1 MIFCVSI
8 NLFHYPP
15 RNLVSMADYEK
26 KHASATTTIFLL
38 AFFLLSLC
46 VAGDSPPA
54 YTPIDNI
61 VVNCG
66 FDGNSALL
74 GDTRT
79 WIGDVNSKFF
89 SSDFHHNNASIALT
103 ALTQPSSAVYA
114 TARFSRSEFTYSFP
128 VSPGQ
133 KFIRLYFYSASYP
146 NFDRS
151 KAFFSVEAGLYF
163 TLLHGFNASVN
174 ADASGKYE
182 MFREFCVCV
191 EGNDEKLNLTF
202 TPANEDSYAFIS
214 GIEIVSMPAYL
225 YYTPIDPNDGGLI
238 IRDLK
243 LIGQT
248 NSFFRI
254 ENYTSLEMVY
264 RVNTGGNFI
273 SPADDTGMYRTWSGD
288 SNLLDGYIYDARLV
302 NTTIHL
308 NYSLIRPYTAPELM
322 YQTAWTMGPNETLN
336 KSYNLTW
343 EYLVDPGF
351 YYMLRL
357 HFCEIE
363 PEINHINDRLFL
375 IYIGDTIAEENAD
388 VFRWAGGK
396 GIPYLRD
403 YVVLVPAGSS
413 KKKVNLSVKL
423 QPSRDEWK
431 TRWPS
436 VLLNGI
442 EIFKLNDTKGNL
454 AGENPDP
461 PPIFS
466 PAQTP
471 LFSSNT
477 KSKAVIAVVIPV
489 VVGGLVAM
497 LALGL
502 FVLQRCRTSTDHT
515 SSDGT
520 SWWAIHSI
528 STNKSSKTR
537 NSNLPSDLC
546 RYFSLAEIRAATKN
560 FDEIFII
567 GVGGFGNVYKGYID
581 DGGTQVAIK
590 RLKPGSKQGAHEFKT
605 EIEMLSQLRHL
616 HLVSLI
622 GYCND
627 GNEMILVYDYMSHGT
642 LRSHLYGSDEQPL
655 TWKQR
660 LQICIGAARG
670 LHYLHTGAKHTIIH
684 RDVKTTNILLDEK
697 WVAKV
702 SDFGLS
708 KVGPMNM
715 SKAHISTVVKG
726 SFGYLDPEYYRRQQ
740 LTEKSDV
747 YSFGVVLC
755 EVLCARPPLMRLA
768 DKKQT
773 YLAEWVQRCAHNNT
787 ITQIIDPKIK
797 DEISQE
803 CLKKFIEIAV
813 SCIQEEGIKRPSMN
827 DVVWSLEFA
836 LQLQDASKKNGGE
849 DGVNGG
855 SCDYEKHDEKEME
868 EEEESMFSS
877 SVDKTY
883 GSKSM
888 VSSDETMLNSED
900 SGKGMSGIVFSEI
913 MEPTGR

>member
-1 MIFCVSI
+1 
-8 NLFHYPP
+8 
-15 RNLVSMADYEK
+15 MAK
-26 KHASATTTIFLL
+26 NVTNHASSTTIIFLF
-38 AFFLLSLC
+38 AFFFLSIP
-46 VAGDSPPA
+46 VAGDSQPP
-54 YTPIDNI
+54 YTPVDNI
-61 VVNCG
+61 LIKCG
-66 FDGNSALL
+66 FNGNSSVL
-74 GDTRT
+74 GDTRS

-89 SSDFHHNNASIALT
+89 PSDFHYNHDSIALSP
-103 ALTQPSSAVYA
+103 LTQPSSPVYETTRLSPSQFA
-114 TARFSRSEFTYSFP
+114 YSFP

-151 KAFFSVEAGLYF
+151 KAIFSVKLGLFF
-163 TLLHGFNASVN
+163 TLLHDFNASFT
-174 ADASGKYE
+174 ADAFGSNE
-182 MFREFCVCV
+182 MVREFCVCV
-191 EGNDEKLNLTF
+191 DGNNEKLNLTF
-202 TPANEDSYAFIS
+202 TPSNQDSYAFIS
-214 GIEIVSMPAYL
+214 GIEIVSMPSFL
-225 YYTPIDPNDGGLI
+225 YYTPIVPNDGGLS

-243 LIGQT
+243 LVGQ
-248 NSFFRI
+248 NNPSFEI
-254 ENYTSLEMVY
+254 DKYTSLETVY
-264 RVNTGGNFI
+264 RVNIGGPFI
-273 SPADDTGMYRTWSGD
+273 PPVEDTGMFRTWSD
-288 SNLLDGYIYDARLV
+288 DTNLLDGYIHDDARLL

-308 NYSLIRPYTAPELM
+308 HYSLIPTYTAPELV
-322 YQTAWTMGPNETLN
+322 YRTARTMGSNETDN

-357 HFCEIE
+357 HFCEID
-363 PEINHINDRLFL
+363 PEISDINERMFL
-375 IYIGDTIAEENAD
+375 IYIKDKIAEKNMD
-388 VFRWAGGK
+388 VFRLANGK
-396 GIPYLRD
+396 GIPYLKD
-403 YVVLVPAGSS
+403 YIVLVPSAGTT
-413 KKKVNLSVKL
+413 KKKVKLSVKL
-423 QPSRDEWK
+423 QASADEWK
-431 TRWPS
+431 TRWAT

-442 EIFKLNDTKGNL
+442 EIFKLNNSNGNL
-454 AGENPDP
+454 AGENPEP
-461 PPIFS
+461 PLIFS
-466 PAQTP
+466 PTQTP
-471 LFSSNT
+471 PLSSETN
-477 KSKAVIAVVIPV
+477 SKLVIVVVISV
-489 VVGGLVAM
+489 VVGVLVVV

-502 FVLQRCRTSTDHT
+502 FVLHRWKTCTDHS

-520 SWWAIHSI
+520 SWWAPYSI

-537 NSNLPSDLC
+537 SSNLPSDLC

-560 FDEIFII
+560 FDDIFII

-590 RLKPGSKQGAHEFKT
+590 RLKQGSKQGAHEFKT

-622 GYCND
+622 GFCND
-627 GNEMILVYDYMSHGT
+627 ENEMILVYDYMSHGT
-642 LRSHLYGSDEQPL
+642 LRSHLYGNNEQPL

-670 LHYLHTGAKHTIIH
+670 LHYLHTGAKHIIIH

-697 WVAKV
+697 WIAKV

-773 YLAEWVQRCAHNNT
+773 HIAGWVQRCAQNNT
-787 ITQIIDPKIK
+787 IAQIIDPNIK
-797 DEISQE
+797 NEISPE
-803 CLKKFIEIAV
+803 CLRKFVEIAV
-813 SCIQEEGIKRPSMN
+813 SCIQDEGMMRPSMN

-836 LQLQDASKKNGGE
+836 LQLQDASKNNGCE
-849 DGVNGG
+849 DGVKGG
-855 SCDYEKHDEKEME
+855 SHEYERDEEKEME
-868 EEEESMFSS
+868 EEEESIFSS
-877 SVDKTY
+877 SVDRKWM
-883 GSKSM
+883 G
-888 VSSDETMLNSED
+888 SSDMTTLNSEE
-900 SGKGMSGIVFSEI
+900 SGKGMSRIVFSEI
-913 MEPTGR
+913 LEPTAR